1 MPLGLVLL
9 LLFSCLLI
17 LMYCV
22 FPWLVGRYSR
32 AILRRNCI
40 DRKNIVLTLDD
51 GPGNR
56 LTPKILEILA
66 ELNLKASFFL
76 LGRNIAGREEIV
88 RRIAAEGHDICSHG
102 FNHLHAWKVWP
113 WQSIRDIKR
122 GWQVIDC
129 ALGIHKGIYPFRP
142 PYGKLNLVTLLYLW
156 GKRAPLIF
164 WTADIGDTWS
174 QEKRKNRINREWG
187 KLRKGA
193 VVLAHDFDR
202 ATDKMDDYVL
212 DAVREYL
219 TIARESQLKVCS
231 LSELRKAIG

>member
-1 MPLGLVLL
+1 MTE
-9 LLFSCLLI
+9 LLI
-17 LMYCV
+17 AIICLAAINSYV
-22 FPWLVGRYSR
+22 TIPWLYGRWKRRRLATKAMASR
-32 AILRRNCI
+32 AI
-40 DRKNIVLTLDD
+40 VLTFDD

-66 ELNLKASFFL
+66 EQNLKASFFL

-88 RRIAAEGHDICSHG
+88 RRIAAEGHDVCSHG
-102 FNHLHAWKVWP
+102 FNHLDAWKVWP
-113 WQSIRDIKR
+113 WQSIQDIKR
-122 GWQVIDC
+122 GWQAIDR
-129 ALGIHKGIYPFRP
+129 ALGTHKGIYPFRP

-202 ATDKMDDYVL
+202 ATDRMNDYVL